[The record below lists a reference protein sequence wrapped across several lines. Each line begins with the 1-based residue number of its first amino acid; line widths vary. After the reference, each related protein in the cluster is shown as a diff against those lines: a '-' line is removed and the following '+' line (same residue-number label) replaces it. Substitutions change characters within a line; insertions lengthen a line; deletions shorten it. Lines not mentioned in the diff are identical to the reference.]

1 VVSLSRSI
9 SEELQ
14 NIENRQAQRA
24 AIARA
29 LVLYYETRANAL
41 DVLKSKLDLYEKAEE
56 AGQVIDAEDRDNTAF
71 CIFCLE
77 NHYVK
82 EATDKISNQDNNNTG
97 DN

>member
-1 VVSLSRSI
+1 MLSRAI

-14 NIENRQAQRA
+14 KIEIRQAQRA
-24 AIARA
+24 ALAIA
-29 LVLYYETRANAL
+29 LVLHYETRANAL
-41 DVLKSKLDLYEKAEE
+41 DVLRTKLDMYEKAEE

-82 EATDKISNQDNNNTG
+82 EATDKISNPETTTG